1 MFCEDI
7 QDMELT
13 TAIKSLMALFVEQ
26 ISSLSAGIT
35 NIVKK
40 SCKIDLNTFRPRVE
54 SESKKCM
61 TAVPNMK

>member
-35 NIVKK
+35 NIVKYDTLTVRNALLI
-40 SCKIDLNTFRPRVE
+40 C
-54 SESKKCM
+54 
-61 TAVPNMK
+61 